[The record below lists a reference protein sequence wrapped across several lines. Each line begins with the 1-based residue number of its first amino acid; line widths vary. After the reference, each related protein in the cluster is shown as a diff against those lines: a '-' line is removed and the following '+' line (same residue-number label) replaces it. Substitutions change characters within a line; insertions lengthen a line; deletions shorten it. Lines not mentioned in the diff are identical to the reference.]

1 MGSSKISKQLT
12 NRMIKKASQ
21 SICSFQLCAFGFNR
35 NGDCVASASNRPRF
49 PHKGGGWHAERQI
62 MELKSKGIVKILI
75 CRINPAGKMLPI
87 DPCETCQKIADKL
100 GIKIIS
106 IKE

>member
-1 MGSSKISKQLT
+1 MGANYK
-12 NRMIKKASQ
+12 NRLIKKASQ
-21 SICSFQLCAFGFNR
+21 SICKFRVAALGFNSE
-35 NGDCVASASNRPRF
+35 GVCVASASNRPRF
-49 PHKGGGWHAERQI
+49 SHKGGGIHAERKL

-75 CRINPAGKMLPI
+75 CRIGNGGDLLPI

-100 GIKIIS
+100 GIRIVS